1 MATNNTTFWNLINS
15 YKISIPIIQRDYAQG
30 REEEFEKR
38 EKFLNAIL
46 KHLNND
52 KKLHL
57 DFVYGR
63 VKDNTFYPIDGQ
75 QRLTTLF
82 LLHWYFALK
91 EKVSSEEKLKL
102 SQFVYDTRISSR
114 EFCQS
119 LIKEDIELPITPDD
133 DAFITA
139 IKNKPWYRD
148 KWDTDPTIKAM
159 LVMIQDIHILFDH
172 HFHQAL
178 ILNKPIS

>member
-30 REEEFEKR
+30 REEESEKR
-38 EKFLNAIL
+38 ERFLNAIL
-46 KHLNND
+46 THLNNNE
-52 KKLHL
+52 KLHL

-63 VKDNTFYPIDGQ
+63 VKDNTFFPIDGQ

-91 EKVSSEEKLKL
+91 EKITNEEKSKL

-114 EFCQS
+114 EFCQC
-119 LIKEDIELPITPDD
+119 LIKETIEIPAKTGDN
-133 DAFITA
+133 AFITE
-139 IKNKPWYRD
+139 IKNKPWYRN
-148 KWDTDPTIKAM
+148 KSNTDPTVKAM
-159 LVMIQDIHILFDH
+159 LVMIQDIH
-172 HFHQAL
+172 
-178 ILNKPIS
+178 NKFNNIPKKSHLLYLY

>member
-15 YKISIPIIQRDYAQG
+15 SKISIPIIQRDYAQG
-30 REEEFEKR
+30 REEESEKR

-46 KHLNND
+46 NHLNNNE
-52 KKLHL
+52 KLHL

-91 EKVSSEEKLKL
+91 EKVSNEEKLKL

-119 LIKEDIELPITPDD
+119 LIKEDIELPITTDD
-133 DAFITA
+133 GAFINA
-139 IKNKPWYRD
+139 IKNKY
-148 KWDTDPTIKAM
+148 
-159 LVMIQDIHILFDH
+159 
-172 HFHQAL
+172 
-178 ILNKPIS
+178 